1 MLIKALTFDVFGTLV
16 DWRGGVAREAEAL
29 LAPKGFAKDWGAF
42 ADAWRSRYQPAM
54 RKVRRGERPFTTLDV
69 LHRENLVELLAQ
81 EGVEGL
87 TEAEVDHLN
96 RAWHRLDP
104 WPDVVPGLHRLKARY
119 IVASLSNGN
128 VALAVN
134 LAKHAGLPWDVILG
148 GDVAGAYKP
157 SAEAYLGAVRRLA
170 LEPEECM
177 MVAAHPTDLEA
188 AASRGFRTAYVHR
201 PLEDGPGRESVRPQ
215 PGTFDL
221 SADDL
226 PSLAAL
232 LGC

>member
-1 MLIKALTFDVFGTLV
+1 
-16 DWRGGVAREAEAL
+16 
-29 LAPKGFAKDWGAF
+29 
-42 ADAWRSRYQPAM
+42 
-54 RKVRRGERPFTTLDV
+54 
-69 LHRENLVELLAQ
+69 
-81 EGVEGL
+81 
-87 TEAEVDHLN
+87 
-96 RAWHRLDP
+96 
-104 WPDVVPGLHRLKARY
+104 
-119 IVASLSNGN
+119 VASLSNGN